1 MPADFY
7 DLLGVDDD
15 ASADDVKSAFRD
27 RAREYHPD
35 VNDHPQAQQQFK
47 TLNEA
52 YEILSNSKDRARY
65 DRLGH
70 RKYVDQ
76 HLDGLPTMGT
86 PGAPDETDQQDDES
100 GATGDDRAGMTG
112 TERDEPSNATAASGS
127 SQSSGRSG
135 SASSRSTRST
145 TNTTSTNA
153 TATNATSSNATSTNR
168 TSTNATSTNATS
180 TTSTTTGS
188 GTAGSTTAGSRTA
201 TSTSTTSRS
210 NRSTGGRR
218 TGLRRGWIA
227 SVVALGLYLAGLAG
241 YLLTGGGREALALVR
256 ADPLPSLLASTPL
269 SEPLPLL
276 LAAGRSL
283 AAGGLPD
290 PIVVFAVG
298 VVALPLTVG
307 VTVGRYGRGSA
318 YLYPVAMILPLVY
331 VAVRVAVSLPLAAD
345 AVFLAISPVGAALV
359 FTIDTG
365 RYLFAS

>member
-86 PGAPDETDQQDDES
+86 PGAPDETDRQDDEAE
-100 GATGDDRAGMTG
+100 ATGDDRAGTTG
-112 TERDEPSNATAASGS
+112 TERDEPSNSTAAPGS

-153 TATNATSSNATSTNR
+153 TATNATSSNSTSTNR
-168 TSTNATSTNATS
+168 TSASATS

-188 GTAGSTTAGSRTA
+188 RTAGSTTAGSGTA

-256 ADPLPSLLASTPL
+256 ADPPASLLASTPL
-269 SEPLPLL
+269 SEPLALL

-298 VVALPLTVG
+298 AVALPLTVG

-318 YLYPVAMILPLVY
+318 YLYPVAMILPLAY

-345 AVFLAISPVGAALV
+345 AVFLAIGPVGAALV